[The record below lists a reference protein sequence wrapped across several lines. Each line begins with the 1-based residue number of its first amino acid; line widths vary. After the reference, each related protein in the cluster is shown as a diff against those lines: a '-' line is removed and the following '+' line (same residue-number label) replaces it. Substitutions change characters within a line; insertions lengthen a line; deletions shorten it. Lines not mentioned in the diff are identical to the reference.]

1 MKKETQNQFIYV
13 LKDKTTDKVFYVGC
27 SQNPKRRQ
35 YAYRNKA
42 LEFFA
47 DTHPVCKY
55 ILENQIEFEMEVI
68 HECQFAEW
76 EFWEMFYIAKYK
88 AEGGLLNIHPGGT
101 CRQGE
106 LNPAFGKQGYW
117 KGKKGSATG
126 RKRSQEE
133 LAKQSERNSGPGNPT
148 YGTTFKGRQIT
159 KQEKL
164 KRVKELKDKGLTPY
178 EIGKQ
183 LNIPTST
190 LFGYL
195 RIINKN
201 NQ

>member
-13 LKDKTTDKVFYVGC
+13 LKDKATDKVFYVGC
-27 SQNPKRRQ
+27 TQNPKRRQ
-35 YAYRNKA
+35 YAYKNKA
-42 LEFFA
+42 LVSFA

-55 ILENQIEFEMEVI
+55 ILENKIEFEMEVI

-76 EFWEMFYIAKYK
+76 EFWETFYISNYK
-88 AEGGLLNIHPGGT
+88 KEGGLLNVHPGGT

-106 LNPAFGKQGYW
+106 LNPAYGKQGYW
-117 KGKKGSATG
+117 KGKKGTATG

-133 LAKQSERNSGPGNPT
+133 LANQRLRNAGEGNPCF
-148 YGTTFKGRQIT
+148 GTTFKGRQVA

-178 EIGKQ
+178 KMGKQ